1 MTGAELRDLTV
12 EELHQKLAEIKR
24 KLFNVRFQVTT
35 GQQDNTAL
43 MKMAK
48 RDIARIKTVLRERE
62 LGLNTISVGES

>member
-24 KLFNVRFQVTT
+24 KLFNVRFQVTI
-35 GQQDNTAL
+35 GQQDNTAS

-62 LGLNTISVGES
+62 LGLTTISAGES